1 MKMKYDKSAQQG
13 PSSAIGIMKFKEGLN
28 GPKLTPETII
38 ALAVGLCV
46 LILVLRFVFGLS

>member
-1 MKMKYDKSAQQG
+1 MKYNKSAQQG

-28 GPKLTPETII
+28 GPKLTPETVI

-46 LILVLRFVFGLS
+46 LVLVLRFVFGLS